1 MATSTDLRS
10 AIDEVQEQLPGEEI
24 YADEAGGYVGGIE
37 NRVGALPWW
46 VISAVVH
53 SVLFLLAALITVS
66 VPAGKQD
73 NIIIRSTMVKKDPPK
88 YDPMKKRDVFKQP
101 HEVISKEAVT
111 TDKPLVVHEDV
122 EVSDHFETDD
132 NMDSATAAGNEDAIS
147 DIPLGGTGSTGSM
160 GVGSSGGLAGAFG
173 YRGGGGRKRC
183 VKRFGGSEATE
194 SAVEAALRWLARHQE
209 KDGGWKKGLDGAKG
223 KASCTAMTGLATLAF
238 LGAGYTHKT
247 GRFRDNVKRAVKY
260 LVGSQKDDG
269 RLAGANG
276 GYVYHGH
283 IGYVHGMGS
292 MALVEAYGMTKDYDL
307 QVPAQKTVDYSVNIH
322 QNPGGGWRYKAKSV
336 GDISVT
342 GWFIMQL
349 KSAKAA
355 GLKVPASAY
364 AGGMAFV
371 ETLLGKNGN
380 SVYETGQIRWKN
392 GGLHKNNSLAGRRPA
407 ISMVCRLFMGVPRD
421 DELIKL
427 SSRWPAASTPT
438 WEQKDFYYWYYATLA
453 MFQTGGE
460 NWKVWNKDLKPTL
473 IDNQRKGG
481 PMDGSVNDVDGSWDY
496 TGDPYGGEKGHGKA
510 GRVYTTALGA
520 LCLEVYYRYLPM
532 YGK

>member
-66 VPAGKQD
+66 VPAAKQD
-73 NIIIRSTMVKKDPPK
+73 NIIIRSSMVKKDPPK

-122 EVSDHFETDD
+122 EVSDHFETDN

-194 SAVEAALRWLARHQE
+194 SAVEAALRWLARHQR
-209 KDGGWKKGLDGAKG
+209 KDGAWSRGLDDKPKKPSLGL
-223 KASCTAMTGLATLAF
+223 SGLATLAF

-247 GRFRDNVKRAVKY
+247 GRFKDNVKRAMAY
-260 LVGSQKDDG
+260 LKSKQTASGCLSPNGKLEGDG
-269 RLAGANG
+269 YQHAIGAL
-276 GYVYHGH
+276 
-283 IGYVHGMGS
+283 
-292 MALVEAYGMTKDYDL
+292 ALVEGYGMTKDYDY
-307 QVPAQKTVDYSVNIH
+307 QEAAQKSVDYSAAH
-322 QNPGGGWRYKAKSV
+322 QDPAGGGWRYNKQSA
-336 GDISVT
+336 GDISVS
-342 GWFIMQL
+342 GWFVMQL

-355 GLKVPASAY
+355 GLKVPASCFN
-364 AGGMAFV
+364 GGMRFIDY
-371 ETLLGKNGN
+371 TLNAKTGKASYTKAPGN
-380 SVYETGQIRWKN
+380 WAPAGKR
-392 GGLHKNNSLAGRRPA
+392 GSLFRRTA
-407 ISMVCRLFMGVPRD
+407 ISVVCRLFMGIDRT
-421 DELIKL
+421 DEGIQK
-427 SSRWPAASTPT
+427 SSKWCSVGTPLWGEKT
-438 WEQKDFYYWYYATLA
+438 TDFYYWYYGTLA
-453 MFQTGGE
+453 MFQAGGE
-460 NWKVWNKDLKPTL
+460 NWKSWNKDLKPTL

-481 PMDGSVNDVDGSWDY
+481 VMDGSAADVDGSWDY
-496 TGDPYGGEKGHGKA
+496 DFDYHGGPKGWAKC

-532 YGK
+532 YNK

>member
-66 VPAGKQD
+66 VPAAKQD

-183 VKRFGGSEATE
+183 IKRFGGSEATE

-209 KDGGWKKGLDGAKG
+209 KDGGWKEGLDGALAK
-223 KASCTAMTGLATLAF
+223 KSSTAMTGLATLAF

-260 LVGSQKDDG
+260 LVAAQIDDG
-269 RLAGANG
+269 RLAGAQG
-276 GYVYHGH
+276 GYIYHGH
-283 IGYVHGMGS
+283 YGYVHGMGS

-307 QVPAQKTVDYSVNIH
+307 QGPAQKSVDYSVNIH

-349 KSAKAA
+349 KSAKMA
-355 GLKVPASAY
+355 GLKVNASA
-364 AGGMAFV
+364 F
-371 ETLLGKNGN
+371 
-380 SVYETGQIRWKN
+380 N
-392 GGLHKNNSLAGRRPA
+392 GGLNFVNKLLSMKSGRSVYCMSQATPVFKNGYGAPGTTGGRRTA

-421 DELIKL
+421 DEVMLL
-427 SSRWPAASTPT
+427 SARYPTASAPE
-438 WEQKDFYYWYYATLA
+438 WGKKNDFYYWYYGTLA
-453 MFQTGGE
+453 MFQSGGE
-460 NWKVWNKDLKPTL
+460 FWKVWNKALKPTL
-473 IDNQRKGG
+473 VSNQRQGG
-481 PMDGSVNDVDGSWDY
+481 PMDGSAADVDGSWDY
-496 TGDPYGGEKGHGKA
+496 EEDAYGKKC
-510 GRVYTTALGA
+510 GRVFTTALGA